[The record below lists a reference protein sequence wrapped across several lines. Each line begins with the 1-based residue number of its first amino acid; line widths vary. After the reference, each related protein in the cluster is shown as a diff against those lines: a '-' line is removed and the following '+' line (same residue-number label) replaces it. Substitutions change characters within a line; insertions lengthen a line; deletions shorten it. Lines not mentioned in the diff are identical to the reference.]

1 MVQQNNG
8 KKRSALL
15 EAIFPSTVPFAMRIL
30 SVIAAAV
37 LLTTG
42 ALFASGYFSEESE
55 PEDLTYSPLPT
66 ATDEPELPEES
77 TLPQTDAP
85 VLTDIPSSPSE
96 PDPAGLTL
104 RGGSGT
110 IYSGGEAIVLHVGDS
125 ASLELLADGAPVS
138 TEAITWKSFDETVV
152 SVDGGTLTAL
162 SSGETQCRATYSSNN
177 RSISITVTVK
187 ETETAPPAVGSA
199 PKPSGPPAST
209 PAPTPTVTPV
219 EPPAPT
225 ETPTPTP
232 GKLLTPTNPF
242 PSSPAPGD
250 GTSDAP

>member
-8 KKRSALL
+8 KKRSALSD
-15 EAIFPSTVPFAMRIL
+15 AVFPSTVPLAMRIL

-37 LLTTG
+37 LLTAG
-42 ALFASGYFSEESE
+42 ALFASGYFSEENE

-66 ATDEPELPEES
+66 VTDGAELPEES

-104 RGGSGT
+104 CGGSGT

-125 ASLELLADGAPVS
+125 ASLELLAGGEPVS
-138 TEAITWKSFDETVV
+138 AEAITWKSFDEAVV

-162 SSGETQCRATYSSNN
+162 SVGETQCRATYSSNN

-187 ETETAPPAVGSA
+187 ETETAPPASSA

-209 PAPTPTVTPV
+209 ATPAPTITPV

-232 GKLLTPTNPF
+232 GKLPFTPTNPF
-242 PSSPAPGD
+242 PSTPAPGD
-250 GTSDAP
+250 GTGEAP